1 LKDCT
6 TIIDDPL
13 TMALSSANGGNAPK
27 GKAKAA
33 HVNMMTDTVIANLPP
48 DALRGIVRGLLGF
61 EQNLTSHF
69 HDLAAKYLIS
79 TKPAST
85 LSDVFKNNETSIV
98 PNSSFFETQSR
109 VRCLMGC
116 GFGFESIKTLTDVLQ
131 ELSSKF
137 GKDAV
142 ADKQL
147 FDSLASIDGDIV
159 QAVTAVQ
166 KELLTGSG
174 SRAMTSSEQEILKSL
189 RSTLSA
195 WSSSHEDQE
204 LKFAFARG
212 YTRLAEFEGGG
223 SVLPQKRQIATQSS
237 RNRNHISETVQLG
250 SLEVPRMFA
259 GLWQFS
265 SPAWGTASRAQINA
279 DFRKHVDA
287 GFTAYDMA
295 DHYGD
300 AEVTF
305 GQFRSSQPDSSEI
318 YCATK
323 LCVFGSVEVSPEFI
337 DSNVSQR
344 AANIEADSIELLQFH
359 WQDYDDH
366 QYVQAAKLIADHP
379 KVQNLGLC
387 NFDTQRMDELVEA
400 GVRVVSNQVQFS
412 LIDLRPTFKMAA
424 SCRKNNVKLLTYGS
438 LCGGFLADKWLNK
451 PAPNLFDKNMTPS
464 HRKYFEMIEV
474 WGGWV
479 LFQELLSNLS
489 AIGRK
494 YNTSISTTAVRWILD
509 HDYVGAVIIGARMGI
524 SEHVDENLEVFKFRL
539 DEEDQAGIQ
548 KVLDRCKARDVFAE
562 MGDCGAE
569 YRQ

>member
-1 LKDCT
+1 
-6 TIIDDPL
+6 
-13 TMALSSANGGNAPK
+13 MALPSANGGHPPK

-69 HDLAAKYLIS
+69 HDLAAKYLLS

-85 LSDVFKNNETSIV
+85 PSDLFEKSTTTLV
-98 PNSSFFETQSR
+98 PTSSFFEMQSR

-116 GFGFESIKTLTDVLQ
+116 GFGFESIRTLTDALR

-137 GKDAV
+137 ENDSV
-142 ADKQL
+142 ADEQL
-147 FDSLASIDGDIV
+147 SNILASIDGDVV

-174 SRAMTSSEQEILKSL
+174 SRAMTASEQEIVKCL
-189 RSTLSA
+189 RSTLTA
-195 WSSSHEDQE
+195 WSASNEDPE

-212 YTRLAEFEGGG
+212 FTRLAEFEGGG
-223 SVLPQKRQIATQSS
+223 SILPQKRQIATQSS
-237 RNRNHISETVQLG
+237 RKKDRISETVQLG

-305 GQFRSSQPDSSEI
+305 
-318 YCATK
+318 
-323 LCVFGSVEVSPEFI
+323 VS
-337 DSNVSQR
+337 
-344 AANIEADSIELLQFH
+344 AD
-359 WQDYDDH
+359 WKKYDDH

-400 GVRVVSNQVQFS
+400 GVKVVSNQVQFS

-424 SCRKNNVKLLTYGS
+424 SCRKHNVKLLTYGS

-474 WGGWV
+474 WGGWI
-479 LFQELLSNLS
+479 LFQELLSTLS
-489 AIGRK
+489 AIGKK

-509 HDYVGAVIIGARMGI
+509 HDYVGAVIVGARMGI
-524 SEHVDENLEVFKFRL
+524 SEHVDENLEVFNFKL
-539 DEEDQAGIQ
+539 DGEDQAGIQ
-548 KVLDRCKARDVFAE
+548 RVLDKCKAKDVFAE

>member
-1 LKDCT
+1 
-6 TIIDDPL
+6 
-13 TMALSSANGGNAPK
+13 MALSSANGGNAPK

>member
-1 LKDCT
+1 
-6 TIIDDPL
+6 
-13 TMALSSANGGNAPK
+13 MALSSANGGNAPK

-85 LSDVFKNNETSIV
+85 LSDVFKNNETSIA

-287 GFTAYDMA
+287 GFTAYGKTMLP
-295 DHYGD
+295 
-300 AEVTF
+300 
-305 GQFRSSQPDSSEI
+305 RPN
-318 YCATK
+318 
-323 LCVFGSVEVSPEFI
+323 PE
-337 DSNVSQR
+337 N
-344 AANIEADSIELLQFH
+344 
-359 WQDYDDH
+359 
-366 QYVQAAKLIADHP
+366 
-379 KVQNLGLC
+379 C
-387 NFDTQRMDELVEA
+387 
-400 GVRVVSNQVQFS
+400 
-412 LIDLRPTFKMAA
+412 
-424 SCRKNNVKLLTYGS
+424 
-438 LCGGFLADKWLNK
+438 
-451 PAPNLFDKNMTPS
+451 
-464 HRKYFEMIEV
+464 
-474 WGGWV
+474 
-479 LFQELLSNLS
+479 
-489 AIGRK
+489 
-494 YNTSISTTAVRWILD
+494 
-509 HDYVGAVIIGARMGI
+509 
-524 SEHVDENLEVFKFRL
+524 
-539 DEEDQAGIQ
+539 
-548 KVLDRCKARDVFAE
+548 
-562 MGDCGAE
+562 
-569 YRQ
+569 